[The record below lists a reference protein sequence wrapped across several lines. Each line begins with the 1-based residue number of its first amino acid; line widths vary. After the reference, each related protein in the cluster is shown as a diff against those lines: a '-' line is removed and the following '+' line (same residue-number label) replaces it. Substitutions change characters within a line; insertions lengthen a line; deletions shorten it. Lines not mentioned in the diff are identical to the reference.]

1 MSSPGAIDALKSACA
16 SIAKVPL
23 NEPHQLAAKL
33 WELSIDYFDIVRKQ
47 AQHSFRSALGFSI
60 LGTIF
65 FFFALI
71 LMMRNQ
77 VPFSRLTLMA
87 GVIVQVISAINFYL
101 YAKTARQ
108 FAAFHACLERANRFL
123 LANSLCEQLGNSKD
137 GMRAELIR
145 IIANAPLLSSDLVE
159 HAMPR
164 GDTADD

>member
-1 MSSPGAIDALKSACA
+1 MSSSPAIQAMKVACA
-16 SIAKVPL
+16 SIGSVPL
-23 NEPHQLAAKL
+23 NDPHQLAAKL
-33 WELSIDYFDIVRKQ
+33 WELSIDYFEIVRRQ
-47 AQHSFRSALGFSI
+47 AQQSFRSALWFSVA
-60 LGTIF
+60 GTIF
-65 FFFALI
+65 FFLALA
-71 LMMRNQ
+71 LMMRGQ
-77 VPFSRLTLMA
+77 VPFSRLTLVA

-123 LANSLCEQLGNSKD
+123 LANSLCEHLGNSKD

-164 GDTADD
+164 ADSAND